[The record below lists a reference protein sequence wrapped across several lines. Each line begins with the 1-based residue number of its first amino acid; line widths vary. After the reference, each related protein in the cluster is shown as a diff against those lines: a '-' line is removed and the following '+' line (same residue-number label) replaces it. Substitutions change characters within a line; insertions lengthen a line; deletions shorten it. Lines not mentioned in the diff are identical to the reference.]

1 MKMDSWS
8 ELIKAF
14 ETGLINPEKE
24 LEPVE
29 YRLHYDDNGRIIFCS
44 MIDHP
49 VDTKYIVVTEE
60 EYKNYWEYEVKNNNL
75 VLIKHPVD
83 GFNLP
88 MEKSIYERSSFPKNA
103 GILKDYE

>member
-1 MKMDSWS
+1 
-8 ELIKAF
+8 
-14 ETGLINPEKE
+14 
-24 LEPVE
+24 
-29 YRLHYDDNGRIIFCS
+29 
-44 MIDHP
+44 
-49 VDTKYIVVTEE
+49 VTEE

-88 MEKSIYERSSFPKNA
+88 MEKLIYERSSFPKNA